1 MKFIIA
7 TLGCKVNQYETQAM
21 EALLRAGGHT
31 KASAGEA
38 DAVIVN
44 TCAVTAES
52 VRKTRQTIRRLRNLN
67 PGAIL
72 AVCGCLSQVS
82 PEEVSALGADIVYG
96 CGEHTGFLSALES
109 AYEHGKAGEFTA
121 VVHVDCP
128 EERRVFEKLP
138 AGAIGGRKRAYLKIQ
153 DGCDNFCAYCIIP
166 LARGRARSLPP
177 EDCAALATSLA
188 AQGFLEFVLTGIEIA
203 SYGKDLEKGTTLAN
217 ALDAIS
223 AAAPGVRLHLGS
235 LEPRLV
241 TDDFCRRLQS
251 VGRLCRHFHLSLQ
264 SGCDD
269 TLRRMGRH
277 YDTARFLQSD
287 QLLPTYFPGGGLTA
301 DLIAGF
307 PGETEEEFEQ
317 TFEFIKTCGF
327 AAMHVFPY
335 SRRPGTRASTLEGQL
350 TKAVKT
356 ERAARLKKLAD
367 TMEYEYLQSCVG
379 RTLEVLFE
387 TEDGGMCTGHG
398 ENYRLVSV
406 RGRHLCGLVGNVEIT
421 RVSGK
426 MLVGVLV

>member
-21 EALLRAGGHT
+21 ETILRSAGHT
-31 KASAGEA
+31 PASAGEA

-52 VRKTRQTIRRLRNLN
+52 VRKTRQTIRRLRTQN

-82 PEEVSALGADIVYG
+82 PGEVEALGADLVFG
-96 CGEHTGFLSALES
+96 SGDHAGFLKELES
-109 AYEHGKAGEFTA
+109 ICAAGRAGDSAAA
-121 VVHVDCP
+121 VHIANA
-128 EERRVFEKLP
+128 EERRLFEKLP

-166 LARGRARSLPP
+166 YARGRARSLPLQ
-177 EDCAALATSLA
+177 DCAALSSSLA
-188 AQGFLEFVLTGIEIA
+188 AQGYREFVVTGIEIA
-203 SYGKDLEKGTTLAN
+203 SYGKDLEEGTTLAD

-223 AAAPGVRLHLGS
+223 EAAPRVRLHLGS

-241 TDDFCRRLQS
+241 TEDFCRRLLS

-264 SGCDD
+264 SGCDE
-269 TLRRMGRH
+269 TLRRMGRR
-277 YDTARFLQSD
+277 YDTARFLESVH
-287 QLLPTYFPGGGLTA
+287 LLRSCFPDCGLTA
-301 DLIAGF
+301 DLIVGF
-307 PGETEEEFEQ
+307 PGETEEEFAQ
-317 TFEFIKTCGF
+317 TLSFIQKCDF
-327 AAMHVFPY
+327 SALHIFPY
-335 SRRPGTRASTLEGQL
+335 SRRPGTRAYALEGQVPK
-350 TKAVKT
+350 TVKSQ
-356 ERAARLKKLAD
+356 RAARAKAVAD
-367 TMEYEYLQSCVG
+367 AMEDDYLHRCVG

-387 TEDGGMCTGHG
+387 TEDGGVCTGHG

-406 RGRHLCGLVGNVEIT
+406 EGRHLCGLVGNVEIKG
-421 RVSGK
+421 VSGK
-426 MLVGVLV
+426 MLVGDLV